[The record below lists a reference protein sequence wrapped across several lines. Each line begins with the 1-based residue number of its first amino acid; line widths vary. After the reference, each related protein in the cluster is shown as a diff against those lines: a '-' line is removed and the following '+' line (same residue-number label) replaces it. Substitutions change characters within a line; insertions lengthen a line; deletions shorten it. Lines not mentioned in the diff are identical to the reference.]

1 MHGLGSTDFDSSAPD
16 PYLDPST
23 GILRNLVG
31 ATTSKELAAAEADL
45 VAARVIQLRDSAHIE
60 PSRDL
65 QEFQAIHRQLFGDI
79 FAWAGHLRTI
89 DLARPHNEPFCPVN
103 LIERAAAT
111 ISRELAED
119 NHLQGL
125 ERREFVEKLSFYYD
139 SFNYI
144 HPFREGNGRTQREFW
159 TRVAEDA
166 GWYIDWG
173 KVHGKQLNE
182 ASQIAR
188 EEQNY
193 QPLIVMFSDCIRPL
207 DP

>member
-1 MHGLGSTDFDSSAPD
+1 MGSTDFDSSAPD
-16 PYLDPST
+16 PYLDPTT

-31 ATTSKELAAAEADL
+31 ATTSKELAAAKADL
-45 VAARVIQLRDSAHIE
+45 VAVRVVQLRDSARIE

-65 QEFQAIHRQLFGDI
+65 QEF
-79 FAWAGHLRTI
+79 RTI
-89 DLARPHNEPFCPVN
+89 DLTRPNNEPFCPVN
-103 LIERAAAT
+103 LIERAAAS
-111 ISRELAED
+111 ISRELTED

-125 ERREFVEKLSFYYD
+125 ERREFEEKLSYYYD

-159 TRVAEDA
+159 NRVAEDA
-166 GWYIDWG
+166 GWFIDWG
-173 KVHGKQLNE
+173 KVHGEQLNE

-193 QPLIVMFSDCIRPL
+193 QPLIVMFSDCISPL
-207 DP
+207 ST